1 MCVCLCTAKMCIYKD
16 NLLCFFDMCF
26 TDLVSEFSHR
36 TNLHIHDQKTRG
48 ALAFHSR
55 GNTVGTDHAPM
66 AREWDAGMTSDKLKA
81 CFIQARYET
90 KLCRI
95 FVSSAPLQDQQPTLC
110 CKPKLQECGANSLL
124 HFQEMRRHKL
134 TGGIWISPCKRPLSD
149 LNQSWPACQL
159 GCTRFPL

>member
-1 MCVCLCTAKMCIYKD
+1 MFVYVHQKCVCIYIYINKGHPI
-16 NLLCFFDMCF
+16 CFFDMCF

-36 TNLHIHDQKTRG
+36 TNLHIRGQKTRG

-66 AREWDAGMTSDKLKA
+66 AREWDAGMTSDK
-81 CFIQARYET
+81 

-110 CKPKLQECGANSLL
+110 CKPKLRECGANSLFHFSRNATAQAYRRYMDFTLQKTTVWSESILACLSAWL
-124 HFQEMRRHKL
+124 H
-134 TGGIWISPCKRPLSD
+134 PL
-149 LNQSWPACQL
+149 PFI
-159 GCTRFPL
+159 GRK